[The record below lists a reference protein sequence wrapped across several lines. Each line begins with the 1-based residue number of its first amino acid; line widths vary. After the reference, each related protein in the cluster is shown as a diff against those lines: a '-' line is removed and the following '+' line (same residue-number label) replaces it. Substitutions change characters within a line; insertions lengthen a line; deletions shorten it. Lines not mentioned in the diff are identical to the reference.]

1 MVQGISGTG
10 TEDSY
15 LVVVIGP
22 SGSGKSTF
30 INTILGSDVA
40 PVGSEVESCTDH
52 IEEYCYALPS
62 GKTVAFVD
70 TPGFDGHF
78 PEGKSLSREDVFGM
92 VSDVASSR
100 KPPISYV
107 FFIQGVIGDGLME
120 TFEGRAKRVFDALC
134 SGSTGIVVI
143 TTFWD
148 LASAEDSGSGLT
160 DDEANEV
167 EQAIYTGSSLLERLR
182 EQDGSSLN
190 VVSFH
195 RSGLAPDQVNPVA
208 NYIAPKD
215 LILKLFGEFNTNSE
229 ADTHVEI
236 TPPSPS
242 NTLHPG
248 ESVPQQAVDSELDT
262 GSPKTNVSSPQAV
275 MELPS
280 PYQNHA
286 APSATTDELIGAEN
300 DDGRLSEGLA
310 ALQAEKDD
318 LDRVLAEAQ
327 LESAQKDNDII
338 ESLTR
343 EKDELSLRLR
353 ELSSIQAE
361 RDHAS
366 AESDQLRSRNL
377 EMTQELRGIVASAD
391 EERACH
397 SKELARIHLEKEET
411 ARSLA
416 EAKSLLAD
424 KAAQLAKEREEDGV
438 RLKEKTKELAALR
451 AELDG
456 LSADSELIRTQNQRL
471 EHELKGAL
479 ASIKEESAR
488 HAEER
493 LSFQAEKENLEQELA
508 EAKKLGQDDSFTIEL
523 MSELEDVRDERDAL
537 STQCDE
543 LRKEKAKLGQDLKT
557 ALACVAEAEKLRP
570 ELESLRARGQQLVQ
584 QSEEADKR
592 IFKFR
597 ERQTDKRWV
606 AARLEELM
614 LEERLTKEIE
624 SLAAQEKTLDMQI
637 SLVEPDEGQEEEGDM
652 LFSMFGDTLS
662 SLRQGLVEEKDVVTK
677 SLVSKGQELE
687 EAKVRMKEM
696 DSEF

>member
-1 MVQGISGTG
+1 MARGLTVHALTS
-10 TEDSY
+10 
-15 LVVVIGP
+15 VIGP

-40 PVGSEVESCTDH
+40 PVGSEVDSCTDH
-52 IEEYCYALPS
+52 IEEYHYALPS
-62 GKTVAFVD
+62 GKTVVFVD

-100 KPPISYV
+100 KSPISYV

-134 SGSTGIVVI
+134 SGTGIVVI

-167 EQAIYTGSSLLERLR
+167 EQALYTGSSLLERLR
-182 EQDGSSLN
+182 DQDDSSLN

-195 RSGLAPDQVNPVA
+195 RSGLAPDQDNPVA
-208 NYIAPKD
+208 NYISPKEF
-215 LILKLFGEFNTNSE
+215 ILKLFDEFN
-229 ADTHVEI
+229 ADSGAERHPKI

-242 NTLHPG
+242 KTLSPG
-248 ESVPQQAVDSELDT
+248 QSVLQLAVDSESNT
-262 GSPKTNVSSPQAV
+262 GSPKTSVPESPRAV
-275 MELPS
+275 MDLPS
-280 PYQNHA
+280 PPQNHE

-300 DDGRLSEGLA
+300 ADGRFSEDSA
-310 ALQAEKDD
+310 DLQAEKDD
-318 LDRVLAEAQ
+318 LARVLAEAQ
-327 LESAQKDNDII
+327 LESAQKANEI

-343 EKDELSLRLR
+343 EKDTLSLRLR

-361 RDHAS
+361 RDQAS
-366 AESDQLRSRNL
+366 AESDQLRSQNL
-377 EMTQELRGIVASAD
+377 AVTQELKETVASSD
-391 EERACH
+391 EERARH
-397 SKELARIHLEKEET
+397 SEELASIRLEKEET

-424 KAAQLAKEREEDGV
+424 KAAELAKERDEHGV
-438 RLKEKTKELAALR
+438 RLKKKTEELAALR

-493 LSFQAEKENLEQELA
+493 LRFQAEKENLEQELA
-508 EAKKLGQDDSFTIEL
+508 EAKELVQDDSFTIEL

-543 LRKEKAKLGQDLKT
+543 LRKEKAKLDQDLKT

-570 ELESLRARGQQLVQ
+570 ELECLRVRGQQLVQ
-584 QSEEADKR
+584 QSEEADQR

-662 SLRQGLVEEKDVVTK
+662 SLRQGLVEEKDIVTK

-696 DSEF
+696 DS